1 MSVIENSTILYYS
14 ELETDVFR
22 KHIKIPKY
30 VYMHVHIENHNHNP
44 R

>member
-14 ELETDVFR
+14 ELETEVFC

-30 VYMHVHIENHNHNP
+30 VYMHVHAEDHNHNP